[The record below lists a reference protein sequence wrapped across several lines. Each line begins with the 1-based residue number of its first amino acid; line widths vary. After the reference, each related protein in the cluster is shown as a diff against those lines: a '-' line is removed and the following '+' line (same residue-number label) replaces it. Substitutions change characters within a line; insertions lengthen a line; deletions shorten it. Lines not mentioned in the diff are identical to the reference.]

1 MRDMNIRVKPFEL
14 LDVLT
19 FEGLK
24 QENEHAVVRFSGH
37 IPPELE
43 DSYVEMALNEL
54 WAQAVPS
61 TTAGKEKSC

>member
-43 DSYVEMALNEL
+43 DSYVEMALNEQIGR
-54 WAQAVPS
+54 A
-61 TTAGKEKSC
+61 SCRERV